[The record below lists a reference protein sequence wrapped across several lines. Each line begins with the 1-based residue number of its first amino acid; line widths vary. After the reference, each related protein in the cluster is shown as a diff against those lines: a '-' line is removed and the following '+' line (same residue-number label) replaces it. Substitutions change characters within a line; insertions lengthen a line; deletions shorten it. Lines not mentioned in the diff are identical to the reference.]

1 MFMLFLAII
10 QIPFTDFRTLPHN
23 LKNSVLIFA
32 QFHANRLLKSKI
44 YIFAHLQFG
53 PNFLANI

>member
-1 MFMLFLAII
+1 MLFLAII